1 MDLNRT
7 RSKHSENSY
16 KWPLYRPAIQA
27 RPCISFD
34 SSVVISKLEK
44 NRIVT
49 LKTGFQLLD
58 FSLIMSVLILEFIAV
73 CAVVLFLFCSVLF
86 CLLFVFFFF
95 FGCLF
100 VFPPLQSTMI
110 YFQVAEALVSPTKLS
125 ASSSVPSVALQ
136 TMNLFVSSVNA
147 FILFTLSFGNYIKP
161 LALAISCKI
170 CVYFLPSENS

>member
-1 MDLNRT
+1 MTLIQASDSGQTLYFFWFL
-7 RSKHSENSY
+7 SSY
-16 KWPLYRPAIQA
+16 KQA
-27 RPCISFD
+27 GKKQDRD
-34 SSVVISKLEK
+34 LK
-44 NRIVT
+44 NRISSA
-49 LKTGFQLLD
+49 GF
-58 FSLIMSVLILEFIAV
+58 FFNHVSSHIGIHCCM
-73 CAVVLFLFCSVLF
+73 CCGVVFVLF
-86 CLLFVFFFF
+86 CFVLFVVVFFFF

>member
-1 MDLNRT
+1 M
-7 RSKHSENSY
+7 
-16 KWPLYRPAIQA
+16 
-27 RPCISFD
+27 
-34 SSVVISKLEK
+34 
-44 NRIVT
+44 T
-49 LKTGFQLLD
+49 LKTGFHLLD
-58 FSLIMSVLILEFIAV
+58 FSLIVSVLILEFIAV

-86 CLLFVFFFF
+86 CLLFGFF